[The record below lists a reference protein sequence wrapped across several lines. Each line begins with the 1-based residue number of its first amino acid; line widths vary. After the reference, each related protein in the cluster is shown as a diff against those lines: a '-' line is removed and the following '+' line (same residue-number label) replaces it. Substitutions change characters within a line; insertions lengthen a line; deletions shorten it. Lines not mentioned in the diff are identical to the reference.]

1 MNKNEVILK
10 ALGIANNLTYNEEP
24 QGSAK
29 HIIQELAHRLDRS
42 NAIHADE
49 VAHVLAAVTRII
61 QKPTA
66 PAIAAE
72 RIIELRALAAL
83 YEIMEVLGLRFA
95 DETAQKNA
103 TPRDVFRLAH
113 KSSSC
118 VRAENVQQSNTARG

>member
-1 MNKNEVILK
+1 MNNSDLILK
-10 ALGIANNLTYNEEP
+10 SLGIASNLTYNEEP

-29 HIIQELAHRLDRS
+29 HIIHELAHRLDRS
-42 NAIHADE
+42 NTIHADE

-61 QKPTA
+61 PKPAA
-66 PAIAAE
+66 PAVAAE
-72 RIIELRALAAL
+72 RIVEARALAAL

-103 TPRDVFRLAH
+103 TPKDVFRLAH

-118 VRAENVQQSNTARG
+118 VKAADTNAARG